1 MGRDVKGKN
10 QGMDG
15 TGSAD
20 PGTRMAAEERATEER
35 TTDERTMEDIIKD
48 ATDRYLDSFPE
59 KGITVSD
66 LEDMVSRHDRKTR
79 KRTVRAAGFA
89 ALFVVVV
96 AGIFFISGGY
106 FDVGADKNP
115 KKQIVKDDMV
125 VNKDG
130 GYGDDGGE
138 NELVITEWDEVEK
151 TYIKQFP
158 KIIIPK
164 YIPKGY
170 EFYSL
175 MIQETEES
183 FTYKYIYKSKN
194 DMDIIEMHEFYNMG
208 NLNSLE
214 VKNSKKQLD
223 SNKGTIYI
231 QNIDDTKKATIQLND
246 SIFLEIWCNLDESD
260 IKQIINKLVL

>member
-59 KGITVSD
+59 KEITVSD

-89 ALFVVVV
+89 ALFVIVV
-96 AGIFFISGGY
+96 AGIFFVSGGY

-115 KKQIVKDDMV
+115 KEQIVKDDMV
-125 VNKDG
+125 VSKDG
-130 GYGDDGGE
+130 GYGDDGGV
-138 NELVITEWDEVEK
+138 NEFTITDWDD
-151 TYIKQFP
+151 IKSGYSDFFQELL
-158 KIIIPK
+158 IPE

-170 EFYSL
+170 EFEKL
-175 MIQETEES
+175 IIQDEVETI
-183 FTYKYIYKSKN
+183 TYKYFFKNNTDILELHEYKYS
-194 DMDIIEMHEFYNMG
+194 G
-208 NLNSLE
+208 A
-214 VKNSKKQLD
+214 LD
-223 SNKGTIYI
+223 SIETRHYDDKIKCEKGYIYI
-231 QNIDDTKKATIQLND
+231 NKDEGTNKATIQIKNNIIVDIWGPLTTTELVNLLN
-246 SIFLEIWCNLDESD
+246 NL
-260 IKQIINKLVL
+260 K